1 MAAASAFPPF
11 GSVPSAIVRLSVALP
26 KWLATTY
33 PQMYKP
39 ARMIQ
44 MDTLAHNLVDYD
56 FQRSGLKLYAID
68 DPIPKAVLDGAIQS
82 SPAQRFV
89 VLTGLELLIRRET

>member
-1 MAAASAFPPF
+1 MARNHLPANVQASANDSD
-11 GSVPSAIVRLSVALP
+11 GL
-26 KWLATTY
+26 
-33 PQMYKP
+33 
-39 ARMIQ
+39 
-44 MDTLAHNLVDYD
+44 DYD

-68 DPIPKAVLDGAIQS
+68 DPIAKAVLDGAIQS